1 MLKKKNIAMMMAV
14 ATAATTA
21 APAFAAVTSQEDV
34 IRTEGMKAFVDE
46 VEAKFNMKYADVAEN
61 GDKRD
66 KHVYKIQFD
75 AKTIVDK
82 VETGQEA
89 TQATLDQFKAAV
101 NGMKNGQVI
110 DVTITDGGH
119 EERNGKVYVN
129 AIPEYV
135 AEGGKIAELEQGK
148 VTLAGYTV
156 VTNKKVVSDKE
167 VAYTLEFKNDNTKDV
182 EYTAT
187 LGNGDKELDF
197 TKPVRDVAGKLKGFE
212 NKAYEAITPE
222 KPVEK
227 RLSKSVEK
235 TMQVSELFDGAD
247 LTEAGQ
253 ALAGVT
259 FEANDYSTSNNDDRL
274 AKENMDETKVIKE
287 VKADKE
293 YEVKLFVKN
302 INLNRASVSDSLTKE
317 GDLAEITITSS
328 SKAVMAA
335 FIEKLKT
342 YTPGE
347 NAKLI
352 AGADRFETAIEIS
365 KHNNKTDG
373 TVNNVVLVGQDAIV
387 DGLAAGPLAAAK
399 KAPILYSAKD
409 AVNESTMKEITRL
422 FGTVAGKT
430 VYIVGGESQI
440 SKEVEKQL
448 SSKGINVKRI
458 AGEDRVDTSLKIA
471 KEIGAAD
478 HATNA
483 FVVGYKG
490 EADAMSIASVA
501 SKVEVDKVTPII
513 VSGVNGLTED
523 AKDYLVKNNKS
534 DVKLVGGT
542 TTLTSNVE
550 EELKALKVAHVER
563 IAGED
568 RQDTNAK
575 VLKEF
580 YKNYDGDVY
589 VSKAYALVD
598 ALAAAPSI
606 KGAPMVL
613 AGESLSKSQEN
624 VLEDINQGKNVYQ
637 VGNGIAKTIM
647 NKVINLV
654 K

>member
-61 GDKRD
+61 GAKRD
-66 KHVYKIQFD
+66 THVYTIAF
-75 AKTIVDK
+75 AGKTIVDK

-119 EERNGKVYVN
+119 EERNGKVYAN

-135 AEGGKIAELEQGK
+135 AEDGKIAELEGL
-148 VTLAGYTV
+148 TLAGYTV

-167 VAYTLEFKNDNTKDV
+167 VAYTLEFKNDTTKDV
-182 EYTAT
+182 EYTVT
-187 LGNGDKELDF
+187 LGNGDKKLDF
-197 TKPVRDVAGKLKGFE
+197 TKLVKDTAGKLKGFE
-212 NKAYEAITPE
+212 NAAYTAIVPE
-222 KPVEK
+222 EPVQYK
-227 RLSKSVEK
+227 RVSKSVEK

-274 AKENMDETKVIKE
+274 TKENMDSTKVIKE
-287 VKADKE
+287 VKSDKE

-302 INLNRASVSDSLTKE
+302 INLNRASVSDSLTQD

-328 SKAVMAA
+328 SKAVMTA
-335 FIEKLKT
+335 FINKLKT

-347 NAKLI
+347 SAELI

-365 KHNNKTDG
+365 KHNNKNDG

-399 KAPILYSAKD
+399 DAPILYSAKD

-471 KEIGAAD
+471 KEIGSSA
-478 HATNA
+478 HASNA

-501 SKVEVDKVTPII
+501 SENVAPII
-513 VSGVNGLTED
+513 VSGVNGLTEN
-523 AKDYLVKNNKS
+523 AKDYLVKNNRT

-542 TTLTSNVE
+542 TTLSSNVE
-550 EELKALKVAHVER
+550 EELKALGINGAKR

-580 YKNYDGDVY
+580 YKNHDGNVY

-606 KGAPMVL
+606 DGAPMVL
-613 AGESLSKSQEN
+613 AGESLTKSQEN
-624 VLEDINQGKNVYQ
+624 VLEDITQAQDKKVYQ

-647 NKVINLV
+647 NKVMNLV